1 MQHKYQVQQLVQEE
15 FLRCTDADVLKMP
28 SASLIRLRK
37 LEGSIHLLSSMSQ
50 SAYFS
55 PDQKYIFFV
64 GPKSHIF
71 RRPKITYF
79 SSAPKCIFFAGP
91 KVHIFRR
98 PKTTYFSPAQNHIF
112 FAGPKVHI
120 FRRPKSTYFSLGA
133 SARCI
138 RLARC
143 IG

>member
-79 SSAPKCIFFAGP
+79 SPDQKCIFFAGP
-91 KVHIFRR
+91 KVHIFRLVHR
-98 PKTTYFSPAQNHIF
+98 LGA
-112 FAGPKVHI
+112 FAW
-120 FRRPKSTYFSLGA
+120 LGA